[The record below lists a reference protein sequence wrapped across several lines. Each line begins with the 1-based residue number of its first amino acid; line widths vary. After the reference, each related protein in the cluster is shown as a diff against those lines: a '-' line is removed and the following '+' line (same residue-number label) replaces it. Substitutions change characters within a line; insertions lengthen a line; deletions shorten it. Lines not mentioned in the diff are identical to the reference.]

1 MTLLASHR
9 IDRWARGAGIVA
21 LAGLAWTVFAPGSV
35 LWTAVLAAGVIGL
48 AVVTAVLVR
57 RRPAASL
64 AEAIASIRSEPV
76 VVPPR
81 RGSSGGAGLRPRGE
95 RKP

>member
-1 MTLLASHR
+1 MTVLASDR
-9 IDRWARGAGIVA
+9 IARWTRGAGIVA
-21 LAGLAWTVFAPGSV
+21 LAGLAWTVLVPGGV
-35 LWTAVLAAGVIGL
+35 AWTAVVAAGVIGS

-64 AEAIASIRSEPV
+64 GEAIASLRSEPV
-76 VVPPR
+76 VFPPR
-81 RGSSGGAGLRPRGE
+81 GGYRGGAALRPRGE